1 MKRAYCILFL
11 IQLFIIPSYAQDT
24 TYVDLGLSVKW
35 ATCNLSANSPEEY
48 GDYYAWGETETK
60 EKYDWS
66 TYVWYKGNIRTLT
79 KYKISDTGKID
90 NKMTLDLE
98 DDIAHIK
105 LGGAWRMPTYGEVK
119 ELLNN
124 CTLQVEQYNGVTGQK
139 FTSKINGNSIFLPS
153 AGEIYENLLSGIG
166 EDCNYWTSSLC
177 SDLDTLAE
185 GLFIGY
191 AQGYNVYFIDEGSAC
206 RCMGF
211 PIRAVK
217 E

>member
-35 ATCNLSANSPEEY
+35 ATCNLGANSPEEY

-153 AGEIYENLLSGIG
+153 AGEI
-166 EDCNYWTSSLC
+166 
-177 SDLDTLAE
+177 
-185 GLFIGY
+185 
-191 AQGYNVYFIDEGSAC
+191 
-206 RCMGF
+206 
-211 PIRAVK
+211 
-217 E
+217 